1 MRIAYCIHSL
11 HNSGGMERVLTLK
24 ANALATL
31 PGYEVH
37 IIAAALHGR
46 KPCFATAP
54 AVQVHDLDLNEHLH
68 PRRYARR
75 LEALL
80 CEIRPDITISLA
92 GTELKALPKMQDGS
106 VKMAEFHFSHDKF
119 YLKYGRTLYARWRTR
134 RLEKAV
140 SRLDRFVVLTHE
152 DQADWQRA
160 LPGFPVEQIY
170 NPLTFRSPEKAA
182 LQNKRCIAV
191 GRLEYQKNFT
201 DLIRAWKIVASK
213 HPDWTLDIFGEG
225 SERGRLEKEI
235 AKASLEGKVVLR
247 GRSSQIRQE
256 MLESSCLVMSSRFE
270 GFPMVL
276 LEAAACGLPMVSY
289 ACPMGPA
296 EIIQDGVNGYL
307 APAGD
312 VKALAEG
319 ILSVI
324 EHPDRAQLGA
334 ASARTAEAFTPEIII
349 PQWDQLFHSIVQNG
363 IYREADGRRPQ
374 GCGGEGP
381 GTGHPTFPRH

>member
-1 MRIAYCIHSL
+1 MRLAYCIHSL

-24 ANALATL
+24 ANALAAL

-46 KPCFATAP
+46 KPCFATDP
-54 AVQVHDLDLNEHLH
+54 AVRVHDLDLNEHLH
-68 PRRYARR
+68 PRRYFRR

-80 CEIRPDITISLA
+80 CEIRPDITVSLA

-119 YLKYGRTLYARWRTR
+119 YLKYGRTAYARWRTR

-140 SRLDRFVVLTHE
+140 SRLDRFVVLTRE
-152 DQADWQRA
+152 DQTDWQKA
-160 LPGFPVEQIY
+160 LPDFLVEQIY
-170 NPLTFRSPEKAA
+170 NPLTFQSPDKAA

-201 DLIRAWKIVASK
+201 DLIRAWRIVAEK

-225 SERGRLEKEI
+225 SDRKRLEKEI
-235 AKASLEGKVVLR
+235 ATAGLKGKVVLR
-247 GRSSQIRQE
+247 GRSNQIRQE
-256 MLESSCLVMSSRFE
+256 MLASSCLVMSSRFE

-289 ACPMGPA
+289 ACPMGPS
-296 EIIQDGVNGYL
+296 EIIRNGENGYL

-312 VKALAEG
+312 VQALAEG
-319 ILSVI
+319 ILAVI
-324 EHPDRAQLGA
+324 EHPNRQQLGA
-334 ASARTAEAFTPEIII
+334 ASAKTAEAFTPDIII
-349 PQWDQLFHSIVQNG
+349 PQWCSLFESVV
-363 IYREADGRRPQ
+363 
-374 GCGGEGP
+374 EGQ
-381 GTGHPTFPRH
+381 

>member
-24 ANALATL
+24 ANALAAL

-46 KPCFATAP
+46 KPCFPVDP
-54 AVQVHDLDLNEHLH
+54 AVRVHDLDLNEHLH

-80 CEIRPDITISLA
+80 CEISPDITVSLA
-92 GTELKALPKMQDGS
+92 GTELKALPRMQDGS

-119 YLKYGRTLYARWRTR
+119 YLKYGRTPYARWRTR
-134 RLEKAV
+134 RLEKAAAK
-140 SRLDRFVVLTHE
+140 LARFVVLTEE
-152 DQADWQRA
+152 DRKAWSA
-160 LPGFPVEQIY
+160 VLNNVAQIY

-201 DLIRAWKIVASK
+201 DLIQAWSIVAGK

-256 MLESSCLVMSSRFE
+256 MLSSSCLVMSSRFE

-289 ACPMGPA
+289 ACPMGPS
-296 EIIQDGVNGYL
+296 EIIRSGENGYL

-312 VKALAEG
+312 VQALAEG

-334 ASARTAEAFTPEIII
+334 ASAQTAEAFTPEIII
-349 PQWDQLFHSIVQNG
+349 PQWCALFESVV
-363 IYREADGRRPQ
+363 
-374 GCGGEGP
+374 EGP
-381 GTGHPTFPRH
+381 MNVPSTTKKA